1 MRALFYLKANMERFT
16 LKKEFIEQYKSIKPP
31 FGFNGLG
38 ELVYLRTYSR
48 LKEDGTNESWYETV
62 ERVVNG
68 SYSLQKEHILSF
80 NLGWDER
87 QAQESAQ
94 EMYDRMF
101 YMKFIPSGRSLWAM
115 GTSIITEKKLFAA
128 LNACSFVSTK
138 DIDTEFTKPFEYMM
152 DMEML
157 GVGKT
162 KHFIIIYV

>member
-1 MRALFYLKANMERFT
+1 MERFR
-16 LKKEFIEQYKSIKPP
+16 LKKEFIDIYKNIKPP

-48 LKEDGTNESWYETV
+48 LKEDGHNEQWFETI

-68 SYSLQKEHILSF
+68 VYSLQKEHILQY
-80 NLGWDER
+80 NLGWEEDK
-87 QAQESAQ
+87 AHESAQ

-101 YMKFIPSGRSLWAM
+101 KMKFLPSGRSLWAM

-128 LNACSFVSTK
+128 LNACSFVSTEN
-138 DIDTEFTKPFEYMM
+138 IDTEFTKPFEYMM

-157 GVGKT
+157 GVGVGFDT
-162 KHFIIIYV
+162 KGAGKLIIQEPKYNT